1 MNSGTIPAK
10 VSTPSIPAPAKV
22 NLFLAVTG
30 RRADGFH
37 DLLSLAAPL
46 VWGDSMTMEPGG
58 TTFTVGCDDPGV
70 PTDGGNL
77 VIKAA
82 SAFAE
87 ATGWKGGARF
97 SIKKRI
103 PFGAGLGGASSD
115 ATSALVALNAL
126 AGEPLDAEALAR
138 VAASVGSDC
147 ALFLAKAPVI
157 MRGRGERVEP
167 LAKEV
172 YRRIRGARVIIFKP
186 GFAVPTAW
194 AYAKLA
200 GGAPRSYVAV
210 RDAEAKLALWTAK
223 PGAPAAEL
231 LFNSMEPAVFA
242 KFPGLPVL
250 IAQIGARF
258 GIAVR
263 MSGSGSACFAL
274 LNESA
279 DAGPVEA
286 AVRAAWGPSAFFV
299 ETRIA

>member
-1 MNSGTIPAK
+1 
-10 VSTPSIPAPAKV
+10 VSTQSIPAPAKV

-58 TTFTVGCDDPGV
+58 STFTVECDDPGV
-70 PTDGGNL
+70 PTDAGNL

-97 SIKKRI
+97 SIRKKI
-103 PFGAGLGGASSD
+103 PLGAGLGGASSD
-115 ATSALVALNAL
+115 ATSALVALNSV
-126 AGEPLDAEALAR
+126 AGAPLDAAALAR

-147 ALFLAKAPVI
+147 ALFLANSPVI

-200 GGAPRSYVAV
+200 AGAPRSYVAT
-210 RDAEAKLALWTAK
+210 REAEAKLDLWTAK

-242 KFPGLPVL
+242 KFPALPVL
-250 IAQIGARF
+250 SAQIASRF